1 VNPRRRPAAKP
12 RAVAGYLAALPADQR
27 AALERLRKLIHR
39 VVPGAE
45 DCISY
50 GVPAVRL
57 EGRAVV
63 WYAAA
68 SRHCSFFPGSVVA
81 EFAAELKDF
90 STSKGTVRF
99 QPSHPLPATLVRR
112 LVRARLA
119 RIAAKAPAT
128 DAGTRARARHSRS
141 ERA

>member
-1 VNPRRRPAAKP
+1 MPTEPTSVAA
-12 RAVAGYLAALPADQR
+12 YLAALPADRR
-27 AALERLRKLIHR
+27 AALQRLRKRIHAAA
-39 VVPGAE
+39 PGAE
-45 DCISY
+45 DCLSY

-57 EGRAVV
+57 GGKIVV

-81 EFAAELKDF
+81 GFATELKGF

-99 QPSHPLPATLVRR
+99 QPDHPLPATLVRR

-128 DAGTRARARHSRS
+128 GAGTRARPPRSRTS
-141 ERA
+141 RA